1 MSSDE
6 NKDYRFGSG
15 ESIDTNLPSIK
26 SILSSKGYDLNNFYM
41 GAALNSNQLGTSV
54 ETLFL
59 NEFDYATTENSAKQ
73 SIYHPSPG
81 TWNRTRVDAFL
92 NFAKNNNITLRMHGP
107 VGPQSS
113 TWAKT
118 DTRTALELETNMT
131 EFLTDLSQRINNQ
144 THVKWMDVVNETVNS
159 DGSWFSDKSG
169 TDQWENPWVKM
180 GYNSDN
186 IPNYIVKAFEIA
198 NTHATNIS
206 LIYNQH
212 GGMESAAW
220 DKIKSTILYL
230 KNTKGLRVDG
240 LGWQAHLKDH
250 IDLGMDKEK
259 LEYFSNL
266 IDWAHTNGLDFH
278 ITEIDYR
285 RENESNSA
293 AYLRFWKVKQLLTLT
308 S

>member
-1 MSSDE
+1 
-6 NKDYRFGSG
+6 
-15 ESIDTNLPSIK
+15 
-26 SILSSKGYDLNNFYM
+26 M

-73 SIYHPSPG
+73 SIYHPSPS

-131 EFLTDLSQRINNQ
+131 EFLTDLSQKINNQ

-212 GGMESAAW
+212 GGMESLAW

-240 LGWQAHLKDH
+240 LGWRAHLKDH

-259 LEYFSNL
+259 
-266 IDWAHTNGLDFH
+266 IR
-278 ITEIDYR
+278 I
-285 RENESNSA
+285 
-293 AYLRFWKVKQLLTLT
+293 LL
-308 S
+308 